1 MRLCVHMC
9 AVWCVCMKSNYNIQ
23 NSMKY
28 YISLPAATTVAN
40 INNNNNNT
48 KEEKKLG
55 NKKNNDARIFLFF
68 LLFVLCFAV
77 ALTASGVVLSFSAP
91 ANIFPN
97 ERLILICNNIH
108 WMRIVHSHTQIA
120 IWYDVV
126 IAYAFALH
134 SRNLILYCLRV
145 FFMCVCVSLIY
156 FSFSSI
162 ELSACTCAFCFYT
175 LFVTHILSPRV
186 LSCVG
191 CFSLSSP
198 LFKLWQCTGNY
209 VDLVHL

>member
-145 FFMCVCVSLIY
+145 FFMCVCVSHLLLFFLHRTECVYVCILFLHSFRHTHFIPPCIELCWLF
-156 FSFSSI
+156 FSLFSS
-162 ELSACTCAFCFYT
+162 LQTVAMHRQLC
-175 LFVTHILSPRV
+175 
-186 LSCVG
+186 
-191 CFSLSSP
+191 
-198 LFKLWQCTGNY
+198 
-209 VDLVHL
+209 